1 MAKNDN
7 LTDYLVDLAD
17 GIRAKKGTTEPI
29 NPQDF
34 RKEIESISG
43 GGESGGSN
51 WRYFRCSSPSA
62 YNTYFIGV
70 YSIVRVENPQFPDT
84 VFVDSGVFGIMEQQ
98 GVPASDSATAMA
110 INMGMRV
117 TNTSTIELSTIGE
130 IYGEVINQMETAG
143 VLTEI
148 TEAEFYDLNA

>member
-1 MAKNDN
+1 MAKTDN
-7 LTDYLVDLAD
+7 LTDYLTDLAE

-43 GGESGGSN
+43 GNGEGGSS
-51 WRYFRCSSPSA
+51 WRYFRCTAPSA
-62 YNTYFIGV
+62 YDTYFIGV
-70 YSIVRVENPQFPDT
+70 YSIVRVENPQLPHAAFM
-84 VFVDSGVFGIMEQQ
+84 DSGLFLVMAQQ
-98 GVPASDSATAMA
+98 DTTAVDSATAMA

-117 TNTSTIELSTIGE
+117 TNMSTVELSTIDE
-130 IYGEVINQMETAG
+130 IYGETINQMVTAG

-148 TEAEFYDLNA
+148 TKEQFYSLE